1 MENREMPQPLEG
13 VRIIDFTQ
21 VMFGPCGTLVLADYG
36 ADVIKIE
43 KPGFGDLIR
52 HSFKEDPEGIE
63 NAVYRSVNRNK
74 RSMEVDVR
82 SAEGRQVI
90 YDLVKTADVVVDNF
104 RAGVI
109 ERLGFGY
116 EVLSQINPRII
127 CASGT
132 GFGGVGPLA
141 YKGGQDILLQAL
153 SGVMARK
160 PNADAPPAI
169 FATALCDYTAGMHLA
184 QAIMLALLQRGKTGC
199 GQKVS
204 VAMFDSMLAMQ
215 MQEVAVWFKD
225 GRELNW
231 GDRPLSGVF
240 PTTDGAIVIVG
251 AFKENPLQ
259 LICRALGLRDLSQEA
274 KYADI
279 KGQIAHKPEL
289 QHLFRTTIATDTTTH
304 WLERFDEQDILCAP
318 VLDLGAALDHPQ
330 TAANGKLV
338 TTQNGERYFGSP
350 LTLEDGAF
358 RLRHEPPR
366 LGQHTAEILDELE
379 ARVAGEPTSEASVRA
394 TRRA

>member
-1 MENREMPQPLEG
+1 MDNQKMPQPLEG
-13 VRIIDFTQ
+13 VRIVDFTQ

-52 HSFKEDPEGIE
+52 HSFKEDPDGIE

-82 SAEGRQVI
+82 SEEGRQII
-90 YDLVKTADVVVDNF
+90 YDLVKTADIVVDNF

-116 EVLSQINPRII
+116 DVLSEINPRII

-132 GFGGVGPLA
+132 GFGATGPLA

-184 QAIMLALLQRGKTGC
+184 QAIMLALLQREKTGL

-259 LICRALGLRDLSQEA
+259 LICRALGVADLSQEA

-279 KGQIAHKPEL
+279 NGQIAHKPEL
-289 QHLFRTTIATDTTTH
+289 QHLFRTTIATNTTAY
-304 WLERFDEQDILCAP
+304 WLGRFDEQDILCAP

-330 TAANGKLV
+330 TSVNARLV
-338 TTQNGERYFGSP
+338 ATQNGERYFGSP
-350 LTLEDGAF
+350 LGMQEGAF
-358 RLRHEPPR
+358 RLRHDPPR
-366 LGQHTAEILDELE
+366 LGEHTQEILAELE
-379 ARVAGEPTSEASVRA
+379 TRSRQPFDTTGERLTAKRA
-394 TRRA
+394 

>member
-1 MENREMPQPLEG
+1 MAMGEAVG
-13 VRIIDFTQ
+13 VAAA
-21 VMFGPCGTLVLADYG
+21 VAL
-36 ADVIKIE
+36 
-43 KPGFGDLIR
+43 
-52 HSFKEDPEGIE
+52 
-63 NAVYRSVNRNK
+63 NANV
-74 RSMEVDVR
+74 EVSKVDIGKVR
-82 SAEGRQVI
+82 SEEGKQVI

-116 EVLSQINPRII
+116 ETLSRINPRII

-132 GFGGVGPLA
+132 GFGGTGPLA

-153 SGVMARK
+153 SAVMARK
-160 PNADAPPAI
+160 PNAEAAPAI

-184 QAIMLALLQRGKTGC
+184 QAVMLALMQREKTGRR
-199 GQKVS
+199 QKVS

-215 MQEVAVWFKD
+215 MQEVAVWLKD

-259 LICRALGLRDLSQEA
+259 LICRALDLPDLSQEA

-279 KGQIAHKPEL
+279 
-289 QHLFRTTIATDTTTH
+289 
-304 WLERFDEQDILCAP
+304 
-318 VLDLGAALDHPQ
+318 
-330 TAANGKLV
+330 TA
-338 TTQNGERYFGSP
+338 RS
-350 LTLEDGAF
+350 
-358 RLRHEPPR
+358 
-366 LGQHTAEILDELE
+366 
-379 ARVAGEPTSEASVRA
+379 PTSRSCSTCSGRRSPPTRRNTGSAASTSRTFFARRCWSSAKRWTIPKPRSTASSSRWIGATPISVR
-394 TRRA
+394 R

>member
-1 MENREMPQPLEG
+1 MGNPAVPQPLEG
-13 VRIIDFTQ
+13 IRIIDFTQ

-43 KPGFGDLIR
+43 KPGVGDLIR

-82 SAEGRQVI
+82 SEEGKQII

-116 EVLSQINPRII
+116 ETLSGINPRVI

-132 GFGGVGPLA
+132 GFGGTGPLA
-141 YKGGQDILLQAL
+141 HKGGQDILLQAL

-160 PNADAPPAI
+160 PNIDAVPAI

-184 QAIMLALLQRGKTGC
+184 QAVMLALMQREKTGR

-215 MQEVAVWFKD
+215 MQEVAVWLKD
-225 GRELNW
+225 GRKLNW

-259 LICRALGLRDLSQEA
+259 LICRALDLPDLSQDER
-274 KYADI
+274 YADI
-279 KGQIAHKPEL
+279 TGQIAHKPFL
-289 QHLFRTTIATDTTTH
+289 QKLFREKIATDTTAY
-304 WLERFDEQDILCAP
+304 WLGRFEEQDILCSP
-318 VLDLGAALDHPQ
+318 VLELGEALEHPQ
-330 TAANGKLV
+330 AAINGKLV
-338 TTQNGERYFGSP
+338 TLDGGDTYFGSP
-350 LTLEDGAF
+350 LTMEDGAF

-366 LGQHTAEILDELE
+366 LGQHTTEILAELE
-379 ARVAGEPTSEASVRA
+379 DIATDSHGANGRLRA
-394 TRRA
+394 ANS

>member
-1 MENREMPQPLEG
+1 MGNQAVPQPLEG
-13 VRIIDFTQ
+13 IRIVDFTQ

-74 RSMEVDVR
+74 RSMEVDIR
-82 SAEGRQVI
+82 SDGGKQVI

-116 EVLSQINPRII
+116 EILSRINPRII

-132 GFGGVGPLA
+132 GFGGTGPLA

-160 PNADAPPAI
+160 PNAEAAPAI

-184 QAIMLALLQRGKTGC
+184 QAVMLALMQREKTGR

-215 MQEVAVWFKD
+215 MQEVAVWLKD

-259 LICRALGLRDLSQEA
+259 LICRALDLTDLSREA

-279 KGQIAHKPEL
+279 TGQIAHKPEL
-289 QHLFRTTIATDTTTH
+289 QHLFRTTIATNTTEY
-304 WLERFDEQDILCAP
+304 WLGRFDEQDILCAP
-318 VLDLGAALDHPQ
+318 VLELGDALDHPQ
-330 TAANGKLV
+330 TAVNGKLL
-338 TTQNGERYFGSP
+338 TLEHGDTYFGSP
-350 LTLEDGAF
+350 LTMEDGAF

-366 LGQHTAEILDELE
+366 LGQHTSEILAELE
-379 ARVAGEPTSEASVRA
+379 EFAAGSRLRA
-394 TRRA
+394 ANS

>member
-1 MENREMPQPLEG
+1 MSNPPVPQPLQG
-13 VRIIDFTQ
+13 IRVIDFTQ
-21 VMFGPCGTLVLADYG
+21 VMFGPCGTLVLADHG

-74 RSMEVDVR
+74 RSMEVDIR
-82 SAEGRQVI
+82 SEEGRQII

-116 EVLSQINPRII
+116 AELSKINPRII

-132 GFGGVGPLA
+132 GFGGTGPLA

-160 PNADAPPAI
+160 PNQEAAPAI

-184 QAIMLALLQRGKTGC
+184 QAIMLALLQRDKTGR

-215 MQEVAVWFKD
+215 MQEVAVWYRD
-225 GRELNW
+225 GRKLNW

-240 PTTDGAIVIVG
+240 PTIDGAIVIVG

-259 LICRALGLRDLSQEA
+259 LICRALDLPDLSIEE

-279 KGQIAHKPEL
+279 NGQIAHKSEL
-289 QHLFRTTIATDTTTH
+289 QALFRKTIAANTTAY
-304 WLERFDEQDILCAP
+304 WLGRFDEQDILCAP
-318 VLDLGAALDHPQ
+318 VLEMGEALSHQQ
-330 TAANGKLV
+330 TEVNSKVITIGDNEK
-338 TTQNGERYFGSP
+338 YFGSP
-350 LTLEDGAF
+350 LTLEEGAF
-358 RLRHEPPR
+358 KVRHEAPR
-366 LGQHTAEILDELE
+366 LGQHTIEILREI
-379 ARVAGEPTSEASVRA
+379 GRA
-394 TRRA
+394 

>member
-1 MENREMPQPLEG
+1 MNTAPVPQPLEG
-13 VRIIDFTQ
+13 IRIIDFTQ

-43 KPGFGDLIR
+43 KPGYGDLIR
-52 HSFKEDPEGIE
+52 HSFKEDPDGVE

-82 SAEGRQVI
+82 TEEGKQII

-116 EVLSQINPRII
+116 DVLSQINPRII
-127 CASGT
+127 SASGT
-132 GFGGVGPLA
+132 GFGAVGPLSH
-141 YKGGQDILLQAL
+141 KGGQDILLQAL

-160 PNADAPPAI
+160 PNEDADPAI

-184 QAIMLALLQRGKTGC
+184 QAVLLALMQREKTGR

-215 MQEVAVWFKD
+215 MQEVAIWFKD
-225 GRELNW
+225 GRKLNW

-259 LICRALGLRDLSQEA
+259 LICRALDIADLSQDER
-274 KYADI
+274 YADI
-279 KGQIAHKPEL
+279 TGQIEHKPFL
-289 QHLFRTTIATDTTTH
+289 QRTFREKIATNTTQY
-304 WLERFDEQDILCAP
+304 WIGRFEEQDLLCAP
-318 VLDLGAALDHPQ
+318 VLDMSDALDHAQ
-330 TAANGKLV
+330 TGVNGKIIALS
-338 TTQNGERYFGSP
+338 NDERHFGSP
-350 LTLEDGAF
+350 LTMGDGAF
-358 RLRHEPPR
+358 RLRRDPPR
-366 LGQHTAEILDELE
+366 LGEHTAEILREI
-379 ARVAGEPTSEASVRA
+379 GRA
-394 TRRA
+394 